1 MFKLKNFIINQIMSL
16 KVVRDLPGEII
27 FKNSKLLSVLSDN
40 KEYEILILRA
50 VKVNKDV
57 DKVEF
62 SYKDESIK
70 IFYNKENSND
80 IIIEKWANIVLTTIL
95 DNIDILKN
103 ALENKKYMDE
113 TIEDIECQLIDKLNE
128 I

>member
-1 MFKLKNFIINQIMSL
+1 MSL